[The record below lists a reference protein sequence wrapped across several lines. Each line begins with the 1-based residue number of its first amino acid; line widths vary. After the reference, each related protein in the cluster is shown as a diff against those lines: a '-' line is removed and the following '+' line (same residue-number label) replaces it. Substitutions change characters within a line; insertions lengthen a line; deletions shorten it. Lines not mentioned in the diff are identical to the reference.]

1 MKVNEQKILFAATKI
16 RQALS
21 VVALGLSGFLIC
33 APFFPQVQ
41 YYADETIE
49 NTVKDNKTLA
59 QIIPPKEQKKDPEN
73 NTLRIKKIDVESGI
87 IEGNTEE
94 ALLQGMWLR
103 PNGSNPEKGGN
114 TIITGHR
121 FLYTSGQNTLYHLD
135 KLTIGDEISVFW
147 NTKEFKY
154 SVAETKIVPPTAT
167 EIENPTQET
176 QLTIYTC
183 TPVWSATDRLV
194 IIAKPI

>member
-1 MKVNEQKILFAATKI
+1 VKQISSKTLIILSWI
-16 RQALS
+16 RISLS
-21 VVALGLSGFLIC
+21 VVCLLLCGYIVL

-41 YYADETIE
+41 YYADETVE
-49 NTVKDNKTLA
+49 NTVKGNKTLS

-183 TPVWSATDRLV
+183 TPVWTATDRLV

>member
-16 RQALS
+16 RQVLS

-41 YYADETIE
+41 YYADEAVE
-49 NTVKDNKTLA
+49 NTVKDNKTLS
-59 QIIPPKEQKKDPEN
+59 QIIPPKAQKKDPEN

-183 TPVWSATDRLV
+183 TPVWTATDRLV